1 MSSCAY
7 SEIHATFAFQSDV
20 IDIHMSTYI
29 IPRRFLSSLSNHPVK
44 HHTPRYLIATTAQL
58 IMENP
63 VKEIADVIH
72 LLTQSPP
79 SNQRKTIEKYFSAD
93 ASFTHPFCRTGKWPN
108 SRMLVQIIYR
118 WYKIM
123 SPSIDITVHSI
134 GMCDPDF
141 SRVLQKPTKTSI

>member
-29 IPRRFLSSLSNHPVK
+29 IPRQFLSSLSNHPIE
-44 HHTPRYLIATTAQL
+44 HHTPRSLISIAAQL

-79 SNQRKTIEKYFSAD
+79 STQRKTIEKYFSVD

-123 SPSIDITVHSI
+123 SPIIDITVHSI
-134 GMCDPDF
+134 GMCDLDF
-141 SRVLQKPTKTSI
+141 SRILQKLTKISI